1 MKRIGLVFPK
11 ITTNLAIKII
21 FEKRKKKCYRTRQ
34 VTATFEKRALDSRL

>member
-21 FEKRKKKCYRTRQ
+21 FEKRKKKILSDPTSYRDFRKTGP
-34 VTATFEKRALDSRL
+34 